1 MVKVV
6 PVFSWATCKH
16 DILPVRRLRA
26 IAWNQQR
33 PAFSQRQL
41 EPLGHPMC
49 SLQVEPLV
57 PNAPVSSS
65 ATVIMHCWIISDSFL
80 YERIE
85 ERKRL
90 SKYIL
95 YIWFFPREITLLELC
110 ICAVVRLI
118 GSSEFQVA
126 CTVCLWT
133 VLGLSIDIPVTV
145 GRVSWLCRYPP
156 HLSGRSSV
164 SFFSDLGVR

>member
-57 PNAPVSSS
+57 P
-65 ATVIMHCWIISDSFL
+65 
-80 YERIE
+80 
-85 ERKRL
+85 KR
-90 SKYIL
+90 
-95 YIWFFPREITLLELC
+95 ETLLWVLLRLLLCTAELFRT
-110 ICAVVRLI
+110 A
-118 GSSEFQVA
+118 SSMNV
-126 CTVCLWT
+126 
-133 VLGLSIDIPVTV
+133 
-145 GRVSWLCRYPP
+145 
-156 HLSGRSSV
+156 
-164 SFFSDLGVR
+164 

>member
-57 PNAPVSSS
+57 P
-65 ATVIMHCWIISDSFL
+65 
-80 YERIE
+80 
-85 ERKRL
+85 KR
-90 SKYIL
+90 
-95 YIWFFPREITLLELC
+95 ETLLWVLLRLLLCTAELFRT
-110 ICAVVRLI
+110 A
-118 GSSEFQVA
+118 
-126 CTVCLWT
+126 
-133 VLGLSIDIPVTV
+133 
-145 GRVSWLCRYPP
+145 
-156 HLSGRSSV
+156 
-164 SFFSDLGVR
+164 SFMNV